1 MEGVRVGRLI
11 YIIFFLG
18 FNCFAQNISYNP
30 ELSSNW
36 QFYKPLMFGG
46 KEINNDQKVVKIFL
60 NTKTSDATT
69 VPLMI
74 NGLIDQTPESFI
86 KKIYIIVDNNPS
98 PVAGVFNFS
107 PDNGRVKIE
116 TRLRFEKFSFVRAVA
131 EMNDGT
137 LFQAA
142 EWVKAE
148 GGCSAPSAGSDGES
162 VDLGKIRVRV
172 DEIRNYE
179 DPLLT
184 EVQIKHPNESGLS
197 IDFPSDKV
205 ARFIRDINVT
215 YNDTNVFDGK
225 VDFSLSD
232 NPIIRFYFLP
242 GRDGVLKINL
252 TDTYDSVYTK
262 TVNISKN

>member
-1 MEGVRVGRLI
+1 MGRLI
-11 YIIFFLG
+11 YLFFLLS
-18 FNCFAQNISYNP
+18 FNSYAQNISYDP
-30 ELSSNW
+30 EASSNW
-36 QFYKPLMFGG
+36 QFYKPLMFGN

-172 DEIRNYE
+172 DDIRNYE

>member
-1 MEGVRVGRLI
+1 MGRLI

-18 FNCFAQNISYNP
+18 FNCYAQNISHNP

-36 QFYKPLMFGG
+36 QFYKPLMFGDR
-46 KEINNDQKVVKIFL
+46 EINNDQKVVKIFL

>member
-1 MEGVRVGRLI
+1 MGRLI
-11 YIIFFLG
+11 YLFFLLS
-18 FNCFAQNISYNP
+18 FNSYAQNISYDP
-30 ELSSNW
+30 EASSNW
-36 QFYKPLMFGG
+36 QFYKPLMFGN
-46 KEINNDQKVVKIFL
+46 KEINNDQNIVKIFL

-74 NGLIDQTPESFI
+74 NGLIDQTPENFI
-86 KKIYIIVDNNPS
+86 KKIYVIVDNNPS

-148 GGCSAPSAGSDGES
+148 GGCSAPSAGSDGKS

-215 YNDTNVFDGK
+215 YNDTDVFDGK

>member
-1 MEGVRVGRLI
+1 MGRLI
-11 YIIFFLG
+11 YFFFLLS
-18 FNCFAQNISYNP
+18 FNSYAQNISYDP
-30 ELSSNW
+30 EASSNW
-36 QFYKPLMFGG
+36 QFYKPLMFGN
-46 KEINNDQKVVKIFL
+46 KEINNDQNIVKIFL

-74 NGLIDQTPESFI
+74 NGLIDQTPENFI
-86 KKIYIIVDNNPS
+86 KKIYVIVDNNPS

-215 YNDTNVFDGK
+215 YNDTDVFDGK

-242 GRDGVLKINL
+242 GRNGVLKINL

>member
-1 MEGVRVGRLI
+1 MEGVRVGRLV
-11 YIIFFLG
+11 YIIFFLS
-18 FNCFAQNISYNP
+18 FNCYSQNISYNP

-36 QFYKPLMFGG
+36 QFYKPLMFGD

-74 NGLIDQTPESFI
+74 NGLIDQTPENFI

-172 DEIRNYE
+172 DDIRNYE

-197 IDFPSDKV
+197 IDFPSNKV

-215 YNDTNVFDGK
+215 FNDTNVFDGK

>member
-1 MEGVRVGRLI
+1 MGRLI

-18 FNCFAQNISYNP
+18 FNCYAQNISHNP

-36 QFYKPLMFGG
+36 QFYKPLMFGDR
-46 KEINNDQKVVKIFL
+46 EINNDQKVVKIFL

-148 GGCSAPSAGSDGES
+148 GGCSAPSAGIDGER

>member
-1 MEGVRVGRLI
+1 
-11 YIIFFLG
+11 
-18 FNCFAQNISYNP
+18 
-30 ELSSNW
+30 
-36 QFYKPLMFGG
+36 
-46 KEINNDQKVVKIFL
+46 
-60 NTKTSDATT
+60 
-69 VPLMI
+69 
-74 NGLIDQTPESFI
+74 
-86 KKIYIIVDNNPS
+86 
-98 PVAGVFNFS
+98 
-107 PDNGRVKIE
+107 
-116 TRLRFEKFSFVRAVA
+116 
-131 EMNDGT
+131 MNDGT

-172 DEIRNYE
+172 DDIRNYE

>member
-1 MEGVRVGRLI
+1 MGRLI
-11 YIIFFLG
+11 YLFFLLS
-18 FNCFAQNISYNP
+18 FNSYAQNISYDP
-30 ELSSNW
+30 EASSNW
-36 QFYKPLMFGG
+36 QFYKPLMFGN
-46 KEINNDQKVVKIFL
+46 KEINNDQNIVKIFL

-74 NGLIDQTPESFI
+74 NGLIDQTPENFI
-86 KKIYIIVDNNPS
+86 KKIYVIVDNNPS

-172 DEIRNYE
+172 DEIRSYE

-215 YNDTNVFDGK
+215 YNDTDVFDGK

>member
-1 MEGVRVGRLI
+1 MGRLV
-11 YIIFFLG
+11 YIIFFLS
-18 FNCFAQNISYNP
+18 FNCYSQNISYNP

-36 QFYKPLMFGG
+36 QFYKPLMFGD

-74 NGLIDQTPESFI
+74 NGLIDQTPENFI

-172 DEIRNYE
+172 DDIRNYE

-197 IDFPSDKV
+197 IDFPSNKV

-215 YNDTNVFDGK
+215 FNDTNVFDGK

>member
-1 MEGVRVGRLI
+1 MGRLI
-11 YIIFFLG
+11 YLFFLLS
-18 FNCFAQNISYNP
+18 FNSYAQNISYDP
-30 ELSSNW
+30 EASSNW
-36 QFYKPLMFGG
+36 QFYKPLMFGN
-46 KEINNDQKVVKIFL
+46 KEINNDQNIVKIFL

-74 NGLIDQTPESFI
+74 NGLIDQTPENFI
-86 KKIYIIVDNNPS
+86 KKIYVIVDNNPS

-142 EWVKAE
+142 EWVNAE

-172 DEIRNYE
+172 DDIRNYE

-215 YNDTNVFDGK
+215 YNDTDVFDGK

>member
-1 MEGVRVGRLI
+1 MGRLI
-11 YIIFFLG
+11 YLFFLLS
-18 FNCFAQNISYNP
+18 FNSYAQNISYDP
-30 ELSSNW
+30 EASSNW
-36 QFYKPLMFGG
+36 QFYKPLMFGN
-46 KEINNDQKVVKIFL
+46 KEINNDQNIVKIFL

-74 NGLIDQTPESFI
+74 NGLIDQTPENFI
-86 KKIYIIVDNNPS
+86 KKIYVIVDNNPT

-148 GGCSAPSAGSDGES
+148 GCSAPSAGSDGES

-215 YNDTNVFDGK
+215 YNDTDVFDGK

>member
-1 MEGVRVGRLI
+1 MGRLI
-11 YIIFFLG
+11 YLFFLLS
-18 FNCFAQNISYNP
+18 FNSYAQNISYDP
-30 ELSSNW
+30 EASSNW
-36 QFYKPLMFGG
+36 QFYKPLMFGN
-46 KEINNDQKVVKIFL
+46 KEINNDQNIVKIFL

-148 GGCSAPSAGSDGES
+148 GGCSAPSAGSDGEN

>member
-11 YIIFFLG
+11 YLFFLLS
-18 FNCFAQNISYNP
+18 FNSYAQNISYDP
-30 ELSSNW
+30 EASSNW
-36 QFYKPLMFGG
+36 QFYKPLMFGN
-46 KEINNDQKVVKIFL
+46 KEINNDQNIVKIFL

-74 NGLIDQTPESFI
+74 NGLIDQTPENFI
-86 KKIYIIVDNNPS
+86 KKIYVIVDNNPS

-131 EMNDGT
+131 EMNDGA

-148 GGCSAPSAGSDGES
+148 GGCSAPSAGSGGES

>member
-1 MEGVRVGRLI
+1 MGRLI
-11 YIIFFLG
+11 YLFFLLS
-18 FNCFAQNISYNP
+18 FNSYAQNISYDP
-30 ELSSNW
+30 EASSNW
-36 QFYKPLMFGG
+36 QFYKPLMFGN
-46 KEINNDQKVVKIFL
+46 KEINNDQNIVKIFL

-74 NGLIDQTPESFI
+74 NGLIDQTPENFI
-86 KKIYIIVDNNPS
+86 KKIYVIVDNNPS

-148 GGCSAPSAGSDGES
+148 GGCSTPSADRDGES

-215 YNDTNVFDGK
+215 YNDTDVFDGK